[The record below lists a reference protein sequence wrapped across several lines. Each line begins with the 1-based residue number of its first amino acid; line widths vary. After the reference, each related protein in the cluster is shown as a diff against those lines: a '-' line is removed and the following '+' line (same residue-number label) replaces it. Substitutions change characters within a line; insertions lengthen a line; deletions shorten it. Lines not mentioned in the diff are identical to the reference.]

1 MLVVFST
8 KKSRTQIWVQIPFS
22 KVMGS
27 AVKVGDSCGIQEQT
41 YRACWQVL
49 HKPQEYQMSAAG
61 LGALWGEPGAALCRA
76 QPILV
81 TPGPGLGH
89 LRGNSKD
96 RACPGSPAFPSFLPH
111 PAEGNG
117 VHGCVGS
124 WQRAQLVPPHPCWT
138 AAEQEHLVLSLV
150 FVPVIIQQG
159 KWPGMGLNPLHL
171 KDLGCVSFPPSQWM
185 VKCTY
190 SNLNSPKYCLF
201 SKWMFYANISWIADT
216 RICKGLNVQF

>member
-96 RACPGSPAFPSFLPH
+96 RACPGSPAFPSFLPTLLRGMECMAVWAAGRELSSSH
-111 PAEGNG
+111 HIPAEL
-117 VHGCVGS
+117 
-124 WQRAQLVPPHPCWT
+124 QLNRNIWYWAWCLYLSSFSRESGQGWAWT
-138 AAEQEHLVLSLV
+138 HY
-150 FVPVIIQQG
+150 I
-159 KWPGMGLNPLHL
+159 W
-171 KDLGCVSFPPSQWM
+171 
-185 VKCTY
+185 
-190 SNLNSPKYCLF
+190 
-201 SKWMFYANISWIADT
+201 
-216 RICKGLNVQF
+216 RI